1 MNRLTGIVLVGLALL
16 MSVCAAQDDNPAAAD
31 PPYEFVS
38 GTITDLP
45 PGKIVITRSVLGKA
59 PENRTFT
66 VTGDTKIEGKLKLRA
81 RVTVGFK
88 PSDEGEPVAMR
99 IIVRPQATG
108 PKKP

>member
-1 MNRLTGIVLVGLALL
+1 MCGRSVAAPVWHRMHRLTGILLVCLALL
-16 MSVCAAQDDNPAAAD
+16 VSLREAQEEDPAPAD

-45 PGKIVITRSVLGKA
+45 PGKIVITRSLLGKA

-66 VTGDTKIEGKLKLRA
+66 VTGDTKIEGKLRIRA

-88 PSDEGEPVAMR
+88 PSDEGEPA
-99 IIVRPQATG
+99 
-108 PKKP
+108 